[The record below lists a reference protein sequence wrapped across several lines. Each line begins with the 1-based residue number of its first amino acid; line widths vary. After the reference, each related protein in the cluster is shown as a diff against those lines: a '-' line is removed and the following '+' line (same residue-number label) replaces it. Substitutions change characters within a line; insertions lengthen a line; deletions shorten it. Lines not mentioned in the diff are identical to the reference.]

1 MLFILACACERCDQ
15 SQSAIPSRLL
25 VLCACE
31 RGHGMQVD
39 SSVAAPIPDC
49 AVHVHGQ
56 VVEGPGVVH
65 VDAVAAPIGEGD
77 GSVVVEGGEVV
88 VDTVTHQP
96 APESV
101 EEDMP
106 VPPPPPDMS
115 NVHEVK

>member
-1 MLFILACACERCDQ
+1 
-15 SQSAIPSRLL
+15 
-25 VLCACE
+25 
-31 RGHGMQVD
+31 
-39 SSVAAPIPDC
+39 
-49 AVHVHGQ
+49 
-56 VVEGPGVVH
+56 